1 MQPKS
6 NIIKLYKTDH
16 HTKKLVCNDI
26 KYNTKI
32 ITVFCLVSQ
41 ASTTT
46 PEKNGSIWE
55 WQHQQLLL
63 MFHRMRLRTVLTGSV
78 PRFMSLC
85 VDSFS
90 VDVLKDI
97 LQDHIVTLM
106 LILHLLETGTL
117 LRRQNYLQVVP
128 HLLHFLLQMLHNPFH
143 VYEPTR
149 YHTVRHGRS
158 HTAPFFP

>member
-6 NIIKLYKTDH
+6 NIIKLSKTDH
-16 HTKKLVCNDI
+16 NTKKLVCNDI

-55 WQHQQLLL
+55 WQHQQFLL

-78 PRFMSLC
+78 PHFMSLC
-85 VDSFS
+85 VGSFS

-106 LILHLLETGTL
+106 LILYLLETGTL
-117 LRRQNYLQVVP
+117 LRGQNYLQVVP
-128 HLLHFLLQMLHNPFH
+128 HLLHFLLQMWHNPFH

-149 YHTVRHGRS
+149 YLTVRHGRS